1 MCFYGWV
8 ILNAI
13 EKMNS
18 LYIRGGLDV
27 IVTTW
32 ACKMSSHLQSANIQ
46 MMFGTTI
53 RSAIAVI
60 WRRLSS
66 LERDVTFLLVY
77 CSCEHARCAAT
88 TSLYTPV
95 NAYCSV
101 LSSVMMYYSV
111 SWNSVHTCLML
122 RKNECCS
129 LNFRLLKE
137 KPKKLPPKPTNWSHF
152 ITPDSLYFPKYSMIL
167 LPSYVMLIKQIYLPS
182 PLQM

>member
-1 MCFYGWV
+1 
-8 ILNAI
+8 
-13 EKMNS
+13 MN
-18 LYIRGGLDV
+18 LQNN
-27 IVTTW
+27 
-32 ACKMSSHLQSANIQ
+32 KSSHLQSANIQ

-66 LERDVTFLLVY
+66 LERDVTFLLAY
-77 CSCEHARCAAT
+77 CSCEHARCAAA

-101 LSSVMMYYSV
+101 LSRVIMYYSV
-111 SWNSVHTCLML
+111 SWNSVRTCLML
-122 RKNECCS
+122 RKNGCCS

-137 KPKKLPPKPTNWSHF
+137 KPKKFPPKPTNCSHF

-167 LPSYVMLIKQIYLPS
+167 LPSYAMLIKQIYLHS
-182 PLQM
+182 PL